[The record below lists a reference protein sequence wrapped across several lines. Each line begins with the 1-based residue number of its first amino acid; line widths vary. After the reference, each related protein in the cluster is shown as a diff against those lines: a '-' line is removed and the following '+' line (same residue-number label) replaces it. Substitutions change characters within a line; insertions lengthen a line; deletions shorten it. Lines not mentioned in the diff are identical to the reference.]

1 MIALYII
8 LGIILFFVAVLSVRF
23 KVHLDYDKKI
33 ESYAQWLFIK
43 IPLYP
48 RPEKKEKKQKKP
60 AKEKSSDD
68 EKKDDKK
75 PEDEKPKQKKENPM
89 VTFYK
94 NEGIDGVI
102 DVLRSL
108 MSALDKVSRRITH
121 CFIVHEFYL
130 NATVARGDAAQT
142 AIAYGKYCSAIFP
155 VAGNIIS
162 RCNVQ
167 KYDINI
173 SPDYLAE
180 KGDCQLVL
188 TMSLIPRK
196 LINSVIL
203 MVFDLLFNVLIK
215 LLNGMKKPKT
225 CDNNKTNNKSESG
238 V

>member
-8 LGIILFFVAVLSVRF
+8 LGIIVFFIAVLSIRF

-48 RPEKKEKKQKKP
+48 RPEKKPKKPKKEPEKDEENKEEDEEKK
-60 AKEKSSDD
+60 E
-68 EKKDDKK
+68 
-75 PEDEKPKQKKENPM
+75 EDKPKQKKESPL
-89 VTFYK
+89 VTFYN
-94 NEGIDGVI
+94 NEGLDGVI
-102 DVLRSL
+102 NILRSL

-121 CFIVHEFYL
+121 CFIVNEFYL
-130 NATVARGDAAQT
+130 NATVAKGDAAET
-142 AIAYGKYCSAIFP
+142 AISYGKYSSVIFP
-155 VAGNIIS
+155 LVGNIIS
-162 RCNVQ
+162 RCNVK

-173 SPDYLAE
+173 SPDFLAD
-180 KGDCQLVL
+180 KGECQLVFD
-188 TMSLIPRK
+188 MSLIPRK

-215 LLNGMKKPKT
+215 FMKGMKKPKT
-225 CDNNKTNNKSESG
+225 NDNNTTNKNSESG